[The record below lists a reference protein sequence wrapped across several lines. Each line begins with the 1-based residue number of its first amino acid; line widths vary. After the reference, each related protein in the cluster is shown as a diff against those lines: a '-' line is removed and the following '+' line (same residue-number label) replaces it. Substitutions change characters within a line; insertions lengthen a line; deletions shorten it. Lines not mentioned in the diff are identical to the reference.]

1 MLSLTVI
8 CKLAG
13 ALLLFFSVCTISYLS
28 YQRQREQLARIDA
41 LVSFVKY
48 IREQID
54 RYLTPLGEILG
65 RCDRGILDG
74 IFIGCG
80 GECGRIKDKDEL
92 RRKLLESEYFS
103 DGGEALERFL
113 AKLGSSYHDEEVAAC
128 DECLAALCELS
139 LRLKEQLPKRHKSR
153 TVLLFCF
160 AAAALILLL

>member
-13 ALLLFFSVCTISYLS
+13 ALLIFFSVCTISYLS
-28 YQRQREQLARIDA
+28 YQRQREQLVRIDA
-41 LVSFVKY
+41 IVSFVKY

-54 RYLTPLGEILG
+54 RYLTPLGDILY

-74 IFIGCG
+74 IFIGCE
-80 GECGRIKDKDEL
+80 GESGRIKDKDEL
-92 RRKLLESEYFS
+92 RARLLESEYFA

-113 AKLGSSYHDEEVAAC
+113 IKLGSSYHDEEVAAC
-128 DECLAALCELS
+128 DECLATLCEI
-139 LRLKEQLPKRHKSR
+139 RAHMREQLPKRHKSR
-153 TVLLFCF
+153 TVLLFCL